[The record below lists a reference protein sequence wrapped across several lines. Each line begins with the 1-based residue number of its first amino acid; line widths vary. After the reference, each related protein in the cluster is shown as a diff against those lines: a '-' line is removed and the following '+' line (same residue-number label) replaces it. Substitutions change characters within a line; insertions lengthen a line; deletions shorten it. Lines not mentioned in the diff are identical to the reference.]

1 VIYRDAIDAA
11 GNLYGLRVC
20 AIIQLVFGV
29 MSLVS
34 TLTAKRNTN
43 DNENPLPGPQGA
55 KAQAAQQSS
64 NSSSFVIG
72 LTTGILGVV
81 SLYVEEQSKGLFHAY
96 QAWIAFCIIGLIP
109 VVFVLVLTVFG
120 GLAACACA
128 CKEGGGAGGIAALCG
143 CLCILIGL
151 GLGMAVN
158 IAILVMGWP
167 YAFGEF
173 QAIENLG

>member
-1 VIYRDAIDAA
+1 MEDVQWRDEIE
-11 GNLYGLRVC
+11 NLYGLRVC

-29 MSLVS
+29 MSLVGA
-34 TLTAKRNTN
+34 LTNKRNAN
-43 DNENPLPGPQGA
+43 DENALPGPQGA

-81 SLYVEEQSKGLFHAY
+81 SLYVEDQSKGLFHAY

-109 VVFVLVLTVFG
+109 VVFVLVLTVVG

-143 CLCILIGL
+143 CLCVLIGI

-167 YAFGEF
+167 YAFGDN
-173 QAIENLG
+173 QAHPNLG